1 MTSTSRRRT
10 RLRSNQSALERWK
23 PTPSILVV
31 VAGLLLGLALGM
43 RGRIFDQSASL
54 QGHYLLLAS
63 DLYAQG
69 VAVAGVHDRLVKVGY
84 SIPSVAVV
92 GVADQLA
99 MSGDKVKL
107 QEADQLHQFAAAL
120 AAGADQANAV
130 PTARADP
137 TAIQPASTVVA
148 AYSIAD
154 VAPVAPT
161 TIPAVAEA
169 VSVSPPTVLATTPA
183 FPVGAPPTTAV
194 VATSGKTGV
203 IKTENRIPVYLRKD
217 SNTKSAI
224 VSVVSSGA
232 TVEIKGVVTGQ
243 AVEPAES
250 HWYKVTVGG
259 KSGYIYSKYVQAG
272 G

>member
-1 MTSTSRRRT
+1 
-10 RLRSNQSALERWK
+10 
-23 PTPSILVV
+23 
-31 VAGLLLGLALGM
+31 M

-54 QGHYLLLAS
+54 QEHYMLLAS

-99 MSGDKVKL
+99 MSGDKVKQ

-137 TAIQPASTVVA
+137 IAIQPAASTVVA

-161 TIPAVAEA
+161 T
-169 VSVSPPTVLATTPA
+169 
-183 FPVGAPPTTAV
+183 
-194 VATSGKTGV
+194 
-203 IKTENRIPVYLRKD
+203 
-217 SNTKSAI
+217 
-224 VSVVSSGA
+224 
-232 TVEIKGVVTGQ
+232 
-243 AVEPAES
+243 
-250 HWYKVTVGG
+250 
-259 KSGYIYSKYVQAG
+259 
-272 G
+272 